1 MAGKDI
7 LAIGPIQIA
16 QSESLF
22 SGAPVFYQDGRLR
35 VTERTPVERAFDLFS
50 PYERSDSATVDGF
63 FSGSDSFSG
72 IVGFQSPFDAERS
85 VVALLASDPEAL
97 PTLVNGLNDTR
108 INAQVQG
115 DLSVVDGE
123 GMASFAVGDGYWVGS
138 LPRSEEHTSELQ
150 SLMRIS
156 YAVFCL
162 KKKTNRRNN
171 TRQNI
176 NTTT

>member
-7 LAIGPIQIA
+7 LAIGPIKIA
-16 QSESLF
+16 PSESLF

-72 IVGFQSPFDAERS
+72 IVG
-85 VVALLASDPEAL
+85 
-97 PTLVNGLNDTR
+97 
-108 INAQVQG
+108 
-115 DLSVVDGE
+115 
-123 GMASFAVGDGYWVGS
+123 
-138 LPRSEEHTSELQ
+138 RSEEHTSEIQ

-162 KKKTNRRNN
+162 KKK
-171 TRQNI
+171 Q
-176 NTTT
+176 